1 VGRHVIILGHLVLLL
16 PVNQLSDVYLAEK
29 QQVFA
34 LIRNGL
40 EPSIYALEVSNL
52 NITPPMRLFI
62 TLNIFIIYMDE
73 HLRKV
78 DHCGKLKSF
87 QLIITFRMEHNQ
99 AQILKVV

>member
-1 VGRHVIILGHLVLLL
+1 VLSFFFTSVLVLLL

-73 HLRKV
+73 HLRKI
-78 DHCGKLKSF
+78 DHIRLEYFVTGDIF
-87 QLIITFRMEHNQ
+87 
-99 AQILKVV
+99 